1 MSLTLQTTGG
11 RDLDEVVASVLERF
25 ASDAGIPSAETLR
38 LMEDVRRIVERE
50 EEGPV
55 RVAFAM
61 EGDAIDIEIER
72 DGSRPV
78 HVSRHAPAD
87 GSTDVG
93 PSPA

>member
-55 RVAFAM
+55 RVAFALD
-61 EGDAIDIEIER
+61 GDAIDIEIER

-78 HVSRHAPAD
+78 HVWRHAPSDESPESGHA
-87 GSTDVG
+87 
-93 PSPA
+93 PS